1 MFQNVR
7 KRVGGDLVVGKTYDD
22 VHTAWCD
29 EMVRRAKMPRKIYS
43 VRPPK
48 KPRKKSGIILSGMS
62 KAELA
67 RALAEY

>member
-1 MFQNVR
+1 M
-7 KRVGGDLVVGKTYDD
+7 VGKTYDK
-22 VHTAWCD
+22 VHKAWCD

-43 VRPPK
+43 VRPPQK
-48 KPRKKSGIILSGMS
+48 QPRKKSGVILSGMS

>member
-1 MFQNVR
+1 M
-7 KRVGGDLVVGKTYDD
+7 VGKTYDD
-22 VHTAWCD
+22 VHMAWCD

-43 VRPPK
+43 VRPPQK
-48 KPRKKSGIILSGMS
+48 KTRKSGVILSGMS